1 MHLFL
6 LATLL
11 LQINNLSA
19 FVVIRPTSFSDGY
32 STTSVFASDSNSA
45 FTPDESKKNTVSSRN
60 TISPTELISNILK
73 TSFLAACV
81 WTTSSLMMTPMQQY
95 PTAFVAN
102 AKEMASGSGSR
113 VNKDPE
119 SLLRYGL
126 PIPNDKPVRELQSAI
141 EEIKINIASK
151 RKLAALDNIKKTRQI
166 LNSQSTLFT
175 NKMCR
180 DSDTCTTII
189 KSMSETLT
197 PLENALKDASNFLQ
211 GSDQERNA
219 LDTAYTYQDTLQK
232 SLSLLEE
239 NMVPANY
246 KTIVPSE
253 YSDLPQLQ
261 GRATVEFILQKSD
274 GSPYVLD
281 GKDYNE
287 AKLVMIIDGY
297 TAPITSGNFID
308 LVQKGFYNKMN
319 IQRSDGFVVQTGD
332 PDGDAVGYV
341 GKPSKAVG
349 AGKNGERLIPLEV
362 FTRGDTAPF
371 YESTL
376 DESDKGGQA
385 TILPFSSYGAMGW
398 AREEYDNN
406 SGSSQFFWLLF
417 DSDLTPAGKNMLD
430 GRYPCFGY
438 VVEGADFLRDIKE
451 GDVIVSTKVLSGI
464 ERLVPAKE

>member
-1 MHLFL
+1 MR
-6 LATLL
+6 LL
-11 LQINNLSA
+11 LLTVLSLQLHSSCA
-19 FVVIRPTSFSDGY
+19 FVIVRPSLSIGLSTSTTLFAADSPTSEQGSKHVIPSSDR
-32 STTSVFASDSNSA
+32 S
-45 FTPDESKKNTVSSRN
+45 
-60 TISPTELISNILK
+60 IQPTHVLSNILK

-81 WTTSSLMMTPMQQY
+81 WTSSSLAFSVTTPFQY
-95 PTAFVAN
+95 YPSGFVAN

-126 PIPNDKPVRELQSAI
+126 PIPNDKPIRVLQGAI
-141 EEIKINIASK
+141 EDIKINIASK
-151 RKLAALDNIKKTRQI
+151 RKSAALDDVKKTRQI
-166 LNSQSTLFT
+166 LNSQSTFFA

-180 DSDTCTTII
+180 NADTCTSIL

-197 PLENALKDASNFLQ
+197 PLENSLKDASNFLQ
-211 GSDQERNA
+211 GSEQERNS
-219 LDTAYTYQDTLQK
+219 LDAAYKYQDGLQK
-232 SLSLLEE
+232 SISRLEE

-246 KTIVPSE
+246 KTPVPPE

-274 GSPYVLD
+274 GSPYVLE
-281 GKDYNE
+281 GKNYNE
-287 AKLVMIIDGY
+287 AKLVMTIDGY
-297 TAPITSGNFID
+297 SSPITAGNFID
-308 LVQKGFYNKMN
+308 LVQKGFYSKMN
-319 IQRSDGFVVQTGD
+319 IQRADGYVVQTGD

-341 GKPSKAVG
+341 GKPNKAVG

-362 FTRGDTAPF
+362 FVRGENAPF

-376 DESDKGGQA
+376 DESGKGGQA

-438 VVEGADFLRDIKE
+438 VIEGSDFLRDIKE
-451 GDVIVSTKVLSGI
+451 DDVIVSTKILDGL
-464 ERLVPAKE
+464 EGFVPAK